1 MREPDTYAEIARAR
15 YNEAMAIKN
24 AWAHRLKLAERAL
37 SHAIQNGHNPDPA
50 HRAIRAAKI
59 RYDDAAAEQQIA
71 MDALPTWNER
81 RAA

>member
-1 MREPDTYAEIARAR
+1 MTYAEIARAR
-15 YNEAMAIKN
+15 YNEARAIKN

-59 RYDDAAAEQQIA
+59 RYDDATTDQQIA
-71 MDALPTWNER
+71 LDALPTWTER